1 MSEKTADRI
10 VMAVAA
16 VVCALG
22 YLWASQSD
30 FEEAQRAEVEAA
42 QWQTPAMRLGSSGEA
57 LGGFDGFAEDVG
69 AWDE

>member
-1 MSEKTADRI
+1 MRERTVDRI

-16 VVCALG
+16 VVCAVG

-30 FEEAQRAEVEAA
+30 FEEAQRAEVEAG
-42 QWQTPAMRLGSSGEA
+42 QWQTPAMLLGASREA

-69 AWDE
+69 AWND

>member
-30 FEEAQRAEVEAA
+30 FEEARRAEAEAR
-42 QWQTPAMRLGSSGEA
+42 QWQTPSMRLGASGGLVGE
-57 LGGFDGFAEDVG
+57 FDGAFEDVG